1 MGAQAKIKMIPAT
14 HQSDSGFSA
23 PAKTS
28 ATFVEGAPVKMS
40 SGVLVAVSVNTSSGA
55 SSNTD
60 FVSKSST
67 ASIVGIAGGKTVAS
81 STDNVLVHKIQ
92 EGMEF
97 IGNLV
102 HSTASSAAVSK
113 IGSTVY
119 LGKDGSSDTH
129 WGWSLSAPGAS
140 STSYVYGKITRLIDA
155 ASTVNGRV
163 QVQVVKGGA
172 LSAF

>member
-1 MGAQAKIKMIPAT
+1 MAVQAKIKMIPST
-14 HQSDSGFSA
+14 HQNDSGFSA

-28 ATFVEGAPVKMS
+28 ATFIVGAPVKLS
-40 SGVLVAVSVNTSSGA
+40 SGTLVAPSVNTSSGA

-67 ASIVGIAGGKTVAS
+67 ASVIGLAGGKTVAS
-81 STDNVLVHKIQ
+81 STNNVLVHKFQ
-92 EGMEF
+92 EGQEF

-102 HSTASSAAVSK
+102 QSTASSAKVSK

-119 LGKDGSSDTH
+119 LGKDASSDTH

-140 STSYVYGKITRLIDA
+140 NASYIQGIITRLLDP

-163 QVQVVKGGA
+163 QAQVVVGGA
-172 LSAF
+172 LGAF

>member
-1 MGAQAKIKMIPAT
+1 MAVQAKIKMIPSV

-23 PAKTS
+23 PQKTS

-40 SGVLVAVSVNTSSGA
+40 SGVLVAVSTS
-55 SSNTD
+55 N
-60 FVSKSST
+60 KSST
-67 ASIVGIAGGKTVAS
+67 TNVKKS
-81 STDNVLVHKIQ
+81 STDNIVGISGGKAVASSANNLLVHKWQ

-102 HSTASSAAVSK
+102 HTSASSAKVSK

-119 LGKDGSSDTH
+119 LGKDKSSDTH
-129 WGWSLSAPGAS
+129 WGWSLTAPSSAS
-140 STSYVYGKITRLIDA
+140 SMVQGKITRLIDP

-163 QVQVVKGGA
+163 QAIVTKGGA